1 VEPTLSL
8 TSLERTPIHTSFPD
22 YSMLTPP
29 PGSDK
34 IRTLRNHIMTTGSEI
49 RTYLIC
55 AARPDSHDRGLL
67 PSNVIWIEFLGILL
81 SKLFQGSCAR

>member
-1 VEPTLSL
+1 
-8 TSLERTPIHTSFPD
+8 
-22 YSMLTPP
+22 MLTPP

-55 AARPDSHDRGLL
+55 AARPDSHDGGLL

-81 SKLFQGSCAR
+81 SKLFQGFMRKINRRVRGGLHCPRRLRMDK